1 MKKIIV
7 LLIIASSFWACSKE
21 SSTPT
26 NTNTTNTTDSIRYVV
41 NTTNAQNWIGYYYDE
56 NNQKVTITNQST
68 GGWQVSFL
76 NKAAKPR
83 GLEISATAIGINPSD
98 SFTIE
103 TKIFSNGGFVGF
115 YFIKGTGNKAEVCTS
130 KATLN

>member
-1 MKKIIV
+1 MKKIIA
-7 LLIIASSFWACSKE
+7 LLIIAGSFWACSKE

-26 NTNTTNTTDSIRYVV
+26 NTNTTNITDSIRYVV
-41 NTTNAQNWIGYYYDE
+41 NTTNAQNWSGYYYDE

-68 GGWQVSFL
+68 GWQVSFL

-83 GLEISATAIGINPSD
+83 GLEISATAIGINPLD